1 MPAELKTSDFDFD
14 LPQELIAQEPL
25 EDRTAARMMVVNR
38 ESGEIQHMTVGDLPL
53 LLRHGDV
60 LVLNDT
66 RVIPARVFGHKEGS
80 GGKVELLL
88 LEETGKNIWESLCG
102 SSRRPKPGA
111 KLVLAGGS
119 IVATV
124 LEWGRSGKMTLSVQS
139 DRPLLDILDSDGVP
153 PLPPY
158 IKRKGPRDPAAL
170 QHDREFYQ
178 TVYARVP
185 GAVAAPTAGLHFNEL
200 LLASLRTRGIDQ
212 VSVTLHVGMG
222 TFKPVSAESVVDH
235 VMESERYDVSQETA
249 NRINEARRQGGRI
262 LAVGSTV
269 LRTLETVADEK
280 GRVIAGSGRTQLFI
294 YPPYHVRSVDIMLTN
309 FHLPRSTLLM
319 MISSLAGSELVK
331 RAYQEAVRERY
342 RFYSYG
348 DCMLIL

>member
-38 ESGEIQHMTVGDLPL
+38 ASGELQHMTVGDLAL
-53 LLRHGDV
+53 FLRRGDV
-60 LVLNDT
+60 MVLNDT
-66 RVIPARVFGHKEGS
+66 RVIPARVFGHKEGT

-88 LEETGKNIWESLCG
+88 LEETEKNVWESLCG

-111 KLVLAGGS
+111 KLILAGGR

-124 LEWGRSGKMTLSVQS
+124 LDWGRSGKMTLFVQS
-139 DRPLLDILDSDGVP
+139 DLPLLDILDSDGVP

-158 IKRKGPRDPAAL
+158 IKRKGTREPTAL
-170 QHDREFYQ
+170 QHDREYYQ

-200 LLASLRTRGIDQ
+200 LLNSLRTRGIDQ

-222 TFKPVSAESVVDH
+222 TFKPVSAESIVDH
-235 VMESERYDVSQETA
+235 VMESERYVVSQETA
-249 NRINEARRQGGRI
+249 NRINEARRLGGRI

-269 LRTLETVADEK
+269 LRTLETVADDK
-280 GRVIAGSGRTQLFI
+280 GRVIAGSGRTQIFI
-294 YPPYHVRSVDIMLTN
+294 YPPYHVRSVNIMLTN